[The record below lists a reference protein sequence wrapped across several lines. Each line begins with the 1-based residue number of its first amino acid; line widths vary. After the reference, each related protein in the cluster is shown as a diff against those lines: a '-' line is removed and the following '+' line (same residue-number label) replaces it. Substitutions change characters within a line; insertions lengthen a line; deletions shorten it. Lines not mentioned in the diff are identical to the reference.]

1 MKRVLLGLGSNKGFG
16 DKSPLQLLQ
25 CACRELARL
34 LDSPRFSSV
43 YKTRAMYVENQ
54 DDFYNMAATGFVPDS
69 MTAFEL
75 LKKVNEIEAKWGR
88 DRSQEIRFGPR
99 PLDIDIEIFGD
110 QTINTPELQIP
121 HPRIAERA
129 FVLVPALEIL
139 TDSAD
144 VTTREKFTAY
154 LKNLKLDDGSGIIEQ
169 VAVMS
174 ETLELTEKTSE
185 AVAVK
190 EKHAYRAGEF
200 EGPLDLLWSLI
211 RESKVN
217 IYDIPIAQITEQY
230 LEYLD
235 YAVQTDLGDLSEFYS
250 WAAKLIYIKSRM
262 LLPVE
267 FNMDDEDEEDP
278 RQELVDKLIEYQKF
292 KKLSSMLEEQEDQSE
307 WNFERKKIERV
318 LPFEESDE
326 MWEEIDTWELLQ
338 QMQSIFKSMMGQYS
352 NEKILNMY
360 EEISVNEKITLMNE
374 LLEDKKECMFTD
386 LLTRRGN
393 EMDVICAFMAILEAV
408 KFKMITIFQ
417 NKLFGDIKICAR
429 EDNSGYVP
437 TEEDLTSN

>member
-1 MKRVLLGLGSNKGFG
+1 MS
-16 DKSPLQLLQ
+16 D
-25 CACRELARL
+25 
-34 LDSPRFSSV
+34 
-43 YKTRAMYVENQ
+43 T
-54 DDFYNMAATGFVPDS
+54 
-69 MTAFEL
+69 
-75 LKKVNEIEAKWGR
+75 
-88 DRSQEIRFGPR
+88 
-99 PLDIDIEIFGD
+99 
-110 QTINTPELQIP
+110 
-121 HPRIAERA
+121 
-129 FVLVPALEIL
+129 LEIKEREGAGK
-139 TDSAD
+139 T
-144 VTTREKFTAY
+144 VTATAEAEK
-154 LKNLKLDDGSGIIEQ
+154 KG
-169 VAVMS
+169 
-174 ETLELTEKTSE
+174 
-185 AVAVK
+185 
-190 EKHAYRAGEF
+190 HAYRAGEF

-267 FNMDDEDEEDP
+267 FNYDDDEDEDP

-292 KKLSSMLEEQEDQSE
+292 KKLSSLLEDQEDQSE

-318 LPFEESDE
+318 LPFEESDD

-338 QMQSIFKSMMGQYS
+338 QMQSLFKSMMGQYS

-386 LLTRRGN
+386 LLTRKGN

-417 NKLFGDIKICAR
+417 NKMFGDIKICAR
-429 EDNSGYVP
+429 EDNAGYVP
-437 TEEDLTSN
+437 DEEELTSN